1 MVANGEVYDVL
12 SCPSARTATATP
24 SLAHQPTT
32 WNILI
37 WHGQAKTKDCLML
50 LVLMLIDG
58 VSTQQWSTCVL
69 STVPSNTSVLC
80 PSHRT
85 YDDIVISSISRQS
98 VGRRDSDGG
107 QTSRK
112 RQLLTFV
119 MTVLSKARELLP
131 YRLLS
136 FPIPS
141 SQCIHTCALFGRF
154 PHPCSADLHPVTRM
168 HDTGIMCSL
177 DLSQFVRICERC
189 TSSADRFTHTLPVVT
204 VLRWSDLYEL
214 RSQTKP

>member
-1 MVANGEVYDVL
+1 MESLL
-12 SCPSARTATATP
+12 SSGA
-24 SLAHQPTT
+24 
-32 WNILI
+32 
-37 WHGQAKTKDCLML
+37 
-50 LVLMLIDG
+50 LVSSPL
-58 VSTQQWSTCVL
+58 
-69 STVPSNTSVLC
+69 SNTSVLC

-98 VGRRDSDGG
+98 VGRHDSDGG

-119 MTVLSKARELLP
+119 MTVLLSKARELLP

-136 FPIPS
+136 FSIPR

-154 PHPCSADLHPVTRM
+154 PHPCSPDLHPVTRM